1 MAKCRSEWLT
11 VRPTVRVPSPIWGI
25 PVYAKARLRL
35 RGLEPEATYR
45 VRDLDKGE
53 LGEMTGRELTDEG
66 VPAEISDRP
75 GSALMVYERK
85 S

>member
-1 MAKCRSEWLT
+1 
-11 VRPTVRVPSPIWGI
+11 
-25 PVYAKARLRL
+25 L